1 MAIGMTRLSMGPAS
15 IGPIKEMVLNVDL
28 KPIQESVA
36 AALSVGSDGVA
47 IRDLLTEWVQ
57 KQNLPMG

>member
-1 MAIGMTRLSMGPAS
+1 MGPAS
-15 IGPIKEMVLNVDL
+15 IGPIKEMVLHVNL

-36 AALSVGSDGVA
+36 AALSLGADGVA
-47 IRDLLTEWVQ
+47 IRELLREWVA